1 MCFKNLP
8 VEFDEH
14 GHARLKE
21 GVADPYAYEVKEL
34 HPLAGP
40 GHDEERLRRLLER
53 NGSVRQVDFDPVT
66 RVAGA
71 LAFHTVVDLERREVL
86 ETASMATLFRG
97 YEVILKGRDPRDAI
111 FISSRA
117 CGVCGGVHS
126 TTSAL
131 ALEMA
136 FGIAPPPMGIVARN
150 LLLSI
155 EYLYDHPLHLFLL
168 AGPDLSEPA
177 VRETNPE
184 LWERAER
191 SPAARQATHGFAT
204 IGEIMTAMTPL
215 TGTLYAEA
223 LHMTRVAR
231 EAYVLIGGKYPHPQ
245 TIVPGGISATIDIT
259 DMNEV
264 MLRIV
269 KFFDYGQK
277 VVGIYDDLTDFFY
290 EANPLYA
297 DVGKRPKNLIEP
309 GQWDDP
315 FAYDGTYANA
325 DEWARARWAPPAVI
339 VDGELV
345 TTSVTALNIG
355 VEEFVEHSF
364 YEDWADGGRGNGNGS
379 HRFETDPAG
388 NPLSP
393 YHPWNKETIP
403 KPTGTSWKEKY
414 SWSTAPRWDRLAMET
429 GAYSRLWANAVA
441 QRYSHLRYIE
451 PTGHSLRLN
460 VPKAALPAA
469 VHEWHVPEKWGA
481 FERNRGRAY
490 AILYSALIAY
500 ENLLIGLDLMRKGE
514 TRTSV
519 PHTVPKD
526 FRVGAGFWGAG
537 RGYLTH
543 HCVIDD
549 GVIENYQI
557 LTPSTWMASPK
568 DPWGNPGPY
577 EEAVQA
583 TPLLENYE
591 KPEDYKGIDILR
603 AIRSFD
609 PCMPCTTH
617 IETGGRVI
625 SRDVVTC
632 ACGADDDD
640 HHH

>member
-8 VEFDEH
+8 IEFDED
-14 GHARLKE
+14 GTARLKE
-21 GVADPYAYEVKEL
+21 GVANPWAYEVAEL
-34 HPLAGP
+34 QPIAAP
-40 GHDEERLRRLLER
+40 GGEEKLRKLLER
-53 NGSVRQVDFDPVT
+53 NGHVRQVDFDPVT

-71 LAFHTVVDLERREVL
+71 LAFHTVVDLEERRVL
-86 ETASMATLFRG
+86 ETDSMATLFRG
-97 YEVILKGRDPRDAI
+97 YELILKGRDPRDAI

-126 TTSAL
+126 TCSAL

-150 LLLSI
+150 LLLSL

-168 AGPDLSEPA
+168 AGPDYSEPA
-177 VRETNPE
+177 VRATNPE
-184 LWERAER
+184 LWAQAER
-191 SPAARQATHGFAT
+191 TTCARKDVHGYGTVA
-204 IGEIMTAMTPL
+204 EIMTDMTPL
-215 TGTLYAEA
+215 SGKLYAEA

-245 TIVPGGISATIDIT
+245 TVVPGGISATIDFS
-259 DMNEV
+259 DLNEIH
-264 MLRIV
+264 LRIV
-269 KFFDYGQK
+269 KFFGYGRK
-277 VVGIYDDLTDFFY
+277 VVAIYDDLTDFFY
-290 EANPLYA
+290 EANPQYRQI
-297 DVGKRPKNLIEP
+297 GTRPRNLIEP

-315 FAYDGTYANA
+315 FAYDGTYENVDA
-325 DEWARARWAPPAVI
+325 WSRRRWAPPGVI

-345 TTSVTALNIG
+345 TTSQTRLNLG

-364 YEDWADGGRGNGNGS
+364 YEEWAGNGNGA
-379 HRFETDPAG
+379 RFEADPLG

-403 KPTGTSWKEKY
+403 KPQASCWKEKY
-414 SWSTAPRWDRLAMET
+414 SWSTAPRWDRRAMET
-429 GAYSRLWANAVA
+429 GAYSRIYSAAMAPDYA
-441 QRYSHLRYIE
+441 QGRFIH
-451 PTGHSLRLN
+451 PTGGSLVLEI
-460 VPKAALPAA
+460 PDAGAT
-469 VHEWHVPEKWGA
+469 EWHIPQDWGA

-490 AILYSALIAY
+490 SILYSALIAY
-500 ENLLIGLDLMRKGE
+500 DNLLIGLDLMRKGQGAVS
-514 TRTSV
+514 T
-519 PHTVPKD
+519 PYKVPKD
-526 FRVGAGFWGAG
+526 FRVGAGFWSAG

-543 HCVIDD
+543 HAVMD
-549 GVIENYQI
+549 GGVLENYQI

-577 EEAVQA
+577 EEAVHA

-591 KPEDYKGIDILR
+591 KPEDFKGIDILR

-617 IETGGRVI
+617 IHTGGGTITRE
-625 SRDVVTC
+625 VVTC
-632 ACGADDDD
+632 ACGVDDEHD
-640 HHH
+640 HH